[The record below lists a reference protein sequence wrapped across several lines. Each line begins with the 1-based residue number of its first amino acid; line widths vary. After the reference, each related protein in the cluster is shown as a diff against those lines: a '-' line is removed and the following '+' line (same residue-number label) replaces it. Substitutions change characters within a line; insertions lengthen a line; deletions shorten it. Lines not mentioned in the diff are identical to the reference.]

1 MLKKETPRVK
11 TECLQIK
18 IKKRILHSLHCFH
31 SLKTISIFSFF
42 IFSTFISNGI
52 TITSNATGNWSAG
65 GTWVGGIVPG
75 PTDNVVIVSN
85 HVITVNGI
93 YTCANLTIGSNNSSC
108 TARITA
114 AANSLTITGLLTMNS
129 ANATGTYTLDAGPG
143 TVNINGTIS
152 WTCLGGTNLIETT
165 STGTVN
171 ITPAIVIS
179 RANQNLKA
187 TVSGGTLRFHSD
199 VTDQQNRISAVAG
212 SNIYFSGS
220 YTVNTTATTLL
231 NATSNTY
238 FTGTGKHLVSTVA
251 VTFGNVYINAGAAIT
266 ASGAGI
272 ITVAGSFQL
281 NAGSTY
287 TQTNDLYVKLNWT
300 NNGGTLIGGTNHVYL
315 TASNAT
321 ARTINGTSAT
331 TFPNLHIGKPSG
343 TWAVKYGLNAT
354 ISCASLTF
362 ESNSS
367 ATSYVTH
374 NGAYALNVNGNV
386 TIKQLT
392 ANAGN
397 SWNINTGSAA
407 VSGNLI
413 FSGTSNT
420 VSRITQV
427 VVTTGSF
434 SLAGSVTYMA
444 NTATATEVI
453 SVTTGSLTFESSLQ
467 MAQGSGTLRVSST
480 GTVNFKGAAPSF
492 SLNATSAG
500 GSTAVLTTTAGCYL
514 KFENGLTNA
523 NSALVIKNGSFSV
536 FTGNSIVTPTTSITF
551 GSVTIEPAG
560 TLALAGNIVVTNNW
574 LNNGGTF
581 SPSTNTVTFT
591 PLANVTQ
598 TIAKTGGEIFYN
610 LTANLATAK
619 LQLNTD
625 VTVTNTL
632 NMSGHTFNLN
642 GNTLTL
648 GSGSA
653 ATLTI
658 SGVTATKGFAY
669 GGTFKRYLVAGAVV
683 SGTSAPYNGLFPIG
697 ILNDYRPV
705 RITSTAVPTGSGY
718 ISASHTD
725 AITVTD
731 VSYLDNQG
739 VTITRVS
746 DQVSALS
753 NSGVTGGTY
762 NIEATFNGFSNPG
775 PASFADYRLITN
787 TGSVLGSVGTY
798 VLPTANTLLNP
809 VVKRNGLTA
818 TDLSNDFICGTINS
832 THTPIQQVF
841 YSRPAAPSPLN
852 LNWNASGTWS
862 TSSLTGASCGCTP
875 TAAGYVVIST
885 GTLVHVNTAV
895 ATDKIEIKTG
905 GTLDGTANLTTNTF
919 ISTAGT
925 GIIAPTSGT
934 WSVGSNM
941 TLSGTGSSTSG
952 AIINVAGDLTIN
964 AGVTL
969 TMNAALT
976 VSDDII
982 VNSTL
987 AMGTSTLT
995 LNGASGD
1002 IGGTSSINGSGSI
1015 LISND
1020 KTIVPGS
1027 ALTIAP
1033 TFAIANNTTVTNN
1046 STITFSGDVTGGNS
1060 NSTWL
1065 NQPGSILNIAGTI
1078 MTTGKL
1084 NVSAIPNTVNYNSN
1098 GSQAIKTPVSSYYN
1112 LICSNGGTKTMSGS
1126 FSADNAV
1133 TIQGTAIL
1141 DESTFVL
1148 DGNGDL
1154 LMTNGTPELKIQRNS
1169 NTTSPE
1175 LTGDYT
1181 LSVGAI
1187 TINQTANTNTLRD
1200 ASYYNLKLTG
1210 SASYNLGN
1218 VDFINNDFTIAGSS
1232 VWTNTSGNNLIVR
1245 DSLIYSSTASSTLTG
1260 DINTAVFKLT
1270 AGTLAD
1276 GGNIITLT
1284 SGDWIKNGGTYAA
1297 TGKVIF
1303 NSTTAQNISGS
1314 SSSSFHDLTINNS
1327 SVTGVTL
1334 NNATTVNDTLT
1345 LIRGNINTTASNL
1358 LTLATTAVSGVG
1370 SATSYVNGPMAYV
1383 MSENGTST
1391 LNFPIG
1397 KTGDWRPVTVTPTH
1411 TSITAYTYTAELFNS
1426 SANALNWT
1434 LPASINK
1441 VSDIHYWDINR
1452 SSSST
1457 ADLAGATIELYYN
1470 SSNGTSDQVTDHS
1483 NLTIAKAPVAGNSWT
1498 NIGGLASANSIGS
1511 IVSNSFNSFSRFT
1524 LANKS
1529 AGINP
1534 LPIELLSFDAISED
1548 DVVNLKWST
1557 ATETNNDYFT
1567 IEKTKDGFVFEEV
1580 TRVKGA
1586 GNSTRILNYLS
1597 DDETPYSD
1605 VSYYRLKQTDHDGK
1619 YSYSELKKVNF
1630 QGELLASLNVYP
1642 IPNEGEV
1649 IHIDFLTEQD
1659 EQVTIEMRDLSG
1671 KRIYTIAMTIDKGN
1685 NTHTIYMSNKLSK
1698 GTYIITTTT
1707 AHGLNLLSK
1716 KLVVK

>member
-1 MLKKETPRVK
+1 MTKKNSRSLN
-11 TECLQIK
+11 CLD
-18 IKKRILHSLHCFH
+18 
-31 SLKTISIFSFF
+31 SLKIIVVFSFLMLSAF
-42 IFSTFISNGI
+42 ICTGA

-65 GTWVGGIVPG
+65 ATWVGGIVPG

-93 YTCANLTIGSNNSSC
+93 YTCANLTIGSTNSSC
-108 TARITA
+108 TAKITA

-129 ANATGTYTLDAGPG
+129 SNATGTYTLDAGPG
-143 TVNINGTIS
+143 TININGTIS

-171 ITPAIVIS
+171 ITPVIVIS

-187 TVSGGTLRFHSD
+187 TVSGGTIRFSSD
-199 VTDQQNRISAVAG
+199 VTDQQNRLSAVAG
-212 SNIYFSGS
+212 ANVYFAGS

-231 NATSNTY
+231 NATSNAY
-238 FTGTGKHLVSTVA
+238 FTGTGKSLISTVA
-251 VTFGNVYINAGAAIT
+251 ITLGNVYVNAGASIT
-266 ASGAGI
+266 AAGAGI

-281 NAGSTY
+281 DAGSTY

-300 NNGGTLIGGTNHVYL
+300 NNGGSLIGGTNHVYL

-343 TWAVKYGLNAT
+343 TWAVKYGLNT
-354 ISCASLTF
+354 SISCTSLIF

-367 ATSYVTH
+367 GVSYVTH
-374 NGAYALNVNGNV
+374 NGAYALNVSGDV

-392 ANAGN
+392 ANAAN
-397 SWNINTGSAA
+397 SWNINTGSSI
-407 VSGNLI
+407 VTGNLI

-427 VVTTGSF
+427 LVTTGSF
-434 SLAGSVTYMA
+434 SLTGTVTYMS
-444 NTATATEVI
+444 NTATATEVM
-453 SVTTGSLTFESSLQ
+453 SVTTGSMTFGSSLQ
-467 MAQGSGTLRVSST
+467 MPQGSGTLRVSST
-480 GTVNFKGAAPSF
+480 GTINFNGAAPSL
-492 SLNATSAG
+492 SLNATLG
-500 GSTAVLTTTAGCYL
+500 GATAAVFTTTAGCYL
-514 KFENGLTNA
+514 KFANGLTNA
-523 NSALVIKNGSFSV
+523 NSALVIKDGSFSV
-536 FTGNSIVTPTTSITF
+536 FTGSSIVTPTASITF
-551 GSVTIEPAG
+551 GNITIDPAG
-560 TLALAGNIVVTNNW
+560 SLALAGNIVVTNNW

-581 SPSTNTVTFT
+581 SPSTNSVTFT
-591 PLANVTQ
+591 PLASVTQ
-598 TIAKTGGEIFYN
+598 TITKTGGETFYI
-610 LTANLATAK
+610 LTANLASAK
-619 LQLNTD
+619 LQLNSN

-658 SGVTATKGFAY
+658 AGVTSTKGFAY
-669 GGTFKRYLVAGAVV
+669 GGTFKRYWAAGTAV
-683 SGTSAPYNGLFPIG
+683 SGTAAPYDGLFPIG

-705 RITSTAVPTGSGY
+705 KITSTVAPTGAGY

-731 VSYLDNQG
+731 VSYIDNQG
-739 VTITRVS
+739 VTITRIS
-746 DQVSALS
+746 DQISTLS

-775 PASFADYRLITN
+775 SASFADYRLITN

-818 TDLSNDFICGTINS
+818 ANLSNDFICGTINS
-832 THTPIQQVF
+832 TNTPIQQVF
-841 YSRPAAPSPLN
+841 YSRPSAPSPLN

-862 TSSLTGASCGCTP
+862 TSSLTGASCSCTP
-875 TAAGYVVIST
+875 TVGGYVVIST
-885 GTLVHVNTAV
+885 GTLVHVNAVV

-905 GTLDGTANLTTNTF
+905 GTLDGTANLTVNTF
-919 ISTAGT
+919 ITTAGT

-934 WSVGSNM
+934 WAVGTNLI
-941 TLSGTGSSTSG
+941 LSGTGSSTSG

-964 AGVTL
+964 TGATL

-976 VSDDII
+976 VSDDIT

-987 AMGTSTLT
+987 SMGANSLT
-995 LNGASGD
+995 LNGTNGD
-1002 IGGTSSINGSGSI
+1002 IGGTSSINGNGSI
-1015 LISND
+1015 VISND
-1020 KTIVPGS
+1020 KTILAGS
-1027 ALTIAP
+1027 TLTIAP

-1046 STITFSGDVTGGNS
+1046 STITFFGNVTGGNS

-1065 NQPGSILNIAGTI
+1065 NQPSSILNVAGTI
-1078 MTTGKL
+1078 MATGKL
-1084 NVSAIPNTVNYNSN
+1084 NVSAIPNSVNYNST

-1126 FSADNAV
+1126 FSVDNAV
-1133 TIQGTAIL
+1133 TIQGTTVL

-1154 LMTNGTPELKIQRNS
+1154 LMTNGTPELKIQRSS
-1169 NTTSPE
+1169 NTSSPE
-1175 LTGDYT
+1175 LTGEYT
-1181 LSVGAI
+1181 LSVGVI
-1187 TINQTANTNTLRD
+1187 TINQTANTNALRN

-1210 SASYNLGN
+1210 SASYDLGD
-1218 VDFINNDFTIAGSS
+1218 VDFINNDFTITGSS
-1232 VWTNTSGNNLIVR
+1232 VWTNTSGNNLIVS

-1260 DINTAVFKLT
+1260 DINTAIFKLT

-1276 GGNIITLT
+1276 GGNVITVT
-1284 SGDWIKNGGTYAA
+1284 SGDWIKNGGTYTA
-1297 TGKVIF
+1297 TGKAIF
-1303 NSTTAQNISGS
+1303 NSTAAQNISGS
-1314 SSSSFHDLTINNS
+1314 SNTTFHDLTINNS

-1334 NNATTVNDTLT
+1334 NKATTVNDTLT
-1345 LIRGNINTTASNL
+1345 LRRGNINTTASNL
-1358 LTLATTAVSGVG
+1358 LTLTSTAVTGVG

-1383 MSENGTST
+1383 MSANGTSI

-1411 TSITAYTYTAELFNS
+1411 TTVTAYTYTAELFNS
-1426 SANALNWT
+1426 SAKTLNWM
-1434 LPASINK
+1434 LPASINN
-1441 VSDIHYWDINR
+1441 VSGVHYWDINR

-1457 ADLAGATIELYYN
+1457 TDLAGAIIELYYN
-1470 SSNGTSDQVTDHS
+1470 SGYGTDDKVTDYS

-1498 NIGGLASANSIGS
+1498 DIGGLASANSNGA
-1511 IVSNSFNSFSRFT
+1511 IVSASFNSFSRFT

-1529 AGINP
+1529 AGVNP
-1534 LPIELLSFDAISED
+1534 LPIELLEFDATAGD
-1548 DVVNLKWST
+1548 DLVNLKWRT
-1557 ATETNNDYFT
+1557 ATETNNDHFT
-1567 IEKTKDGFVFEEV
+1567 IEKTKDGTAFEEV
-1580 TRVKGA
+1580 ARIKGA
-1586 GNSTRILNYLS
+1586 GNSTHILNYS
-1597 DDETPYSD
+1597 IQDETPYSG

-1619 YSYSELKKVNF
+1619 YSYSGLKKVDF
-1630 QGELLASLNVYP
+1630 KSESAFDFNVYP
-1642 IPNEGEV
+1642 NLNDGEV

-1659 EQVTIEMRDLSG
+1659 EEITIEMRDLSG
-1671 KRIYTIAMTIDKGN
+1671 KTVYSLSMTIDKGN
-1685 NTHTIYMSNKLSK
+1685 NTHTIYMSDKLSK

-1707 AHGLNLLSK
+1707 AHGLNLFSK
-1716 KLVVK
+1716 KLLVK